1 MLSIPLIDYA
11 LLVKGSVGRPLD
23 DQEFLDRQDKYDL
36 VFFLD
41 EGGRWMNSYIYIN
54 SWKIVVQ
61 HGGLLNDT
69 SIIQATPVP
78 SPARALL
85 F

>member
-1 MLSIPLIDYA
+1 M
-11 LLVKGSVGRPLD
+11 
-23 DQEFLDRQDKYDL
+23 
-36 VFFLD
+36 FFLD

-69 SIIQATPVP
+69 SIIQ
-78 SPARALL
+78 SNARALPGTGVVIL
-85 F
+85 NLAFYLLILQNINQNLKRVLK